1 MPVSPRIVMEIHDT
15 GCWELRTSDLAD
27 LVDIVGA
34 NVLTLFATS
43 FLHADRIVSLTTMFQ
58 LSRADTPDGTPGSNR
73 NFFAFASFLIGSLR
87 ELGEE
92 LRDLKSALFAR
103 GLFDASAWASGLE
116 RWETW
121 GRANRVNTV
130 RKKLCF
136 HTDAAMFKDGLQSL
150 AQTRTGNFTLIHG
163 SSGRLRH
170 GTFALASE
178 AGLEGLKRLQGTL
191 DLVGEPAQYLQVTTP
206 LEREFI
212 RVLEQ
217 VRLRPLLV
225 NIRAGV

>member
-1 MPVSPRIVMEIHDT
+1 MEIQST
-15 GCWELRTSDLAD
+15 GRWELRTSDLAD

-34 NVLTLFATS
+34 DVLTHFATS

-58 LSRADTPDGTPGSNR
+58 LSRADTPDGTPGSHR

-92 LRDLKSALFAR
+92 LKDLKSALVAR
-103 GLFDASAWASGLE
+103 DLFDESAWVADLE
-116 RWETW
+116 RWELW

-136 HTDAAMFKDGLQSL
+136 HTDAPMFKKGLLSL

-163 SSGRLRH
+163 SSGKLRH
-170 GTFALASE
+170 GSFAFASE
-178 AGLEGLKRLQGTL
+178 TALEGLKKQQGTL
-191 DLVGEPAQYLQVTTP
+191 ELVGEPAQYLHVTAP

-212 RVLEQ
+212 RILE
-217 VRLRPLLV
+217 RLHLRPLLV
-225 NIRAGV
+225 TIRTGV